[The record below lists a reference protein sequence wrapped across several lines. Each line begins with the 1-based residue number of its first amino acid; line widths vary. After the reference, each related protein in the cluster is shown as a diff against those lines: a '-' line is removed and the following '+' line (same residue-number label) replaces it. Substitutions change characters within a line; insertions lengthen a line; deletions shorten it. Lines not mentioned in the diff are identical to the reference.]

1 MSTKKQ
7 SKKKLYALI
16 LISLLVQS
24 FSTVLMKYASLA
36 LNAAADKGFPV
47 MGIFEC
53 IGKPE
58 FWSYCLALLPFVG
71 FLAGS
76 IIVLMVFSV
85 MWQLLLERME
95 LTSAYLR
102 KGIYYILV
110 LLWSCILFGEKI
122 TFMNILG
129 SIIIMLGLILASTEK
144 EEG

>member
-7 SKKKLYALI
+7 NKKNLYLLI

-53 IGKPE
+53 IGKPG
-58 FWSYCLALLPFVG
+58 FWNYCLELLPFVG
-71 FLAGS
+71 FFAGS

-85 MWQLLLERME
+85 MWQLLLEKME

>member
-7 SKKKLYALI
+7 NKKNLYILI

-36 LNAAADKGFPV
+36 LNAAADRGFPV

-58 FWSYCLALLPFVG
+58 FWTYCLELLPFAG
-71 FLAGS
+71 FFAGS
-76 IIVLMVFSV
+76 IVVLMVFSV
-85 MWQLLLERME
+85 MWQLLLEKME

-110 LLWSCILFGEKI
+110 LLWSCVLFDEKI
-122 TFMNILG
+122 TLMNILG
-129 SIIIMLGLILASTEK
+129 SIIIMLGLVLASTEK